1 MGFRHTSESNRGEF
15 GICRA
20 GERPGAL
27 AENVNVS
34 MRTPECGIGGGRAVA
49 DATTRKETAGLKPRT
64 ALGHSVGAT
73 ATARKNIA
81 TRIAL
86 FVLRCYKI
94 YLSMLFAGTCRF
106 EPTCSQYAYEAIER
120 FGVLRGVWLGSKR
133 LARCHP
139 FSGQFGFDP
148 VPEKLSSNHF
158 CGVA

>member
-1 MGFRHTSESNRGEF
+1 M
-15 GICRA
+15 
-20 GERPGAL
+20 
-27 AENVNVS
+27 NVS
-34 MRTPECGIGGGRAVA
+34 MRTPEYGIDVGCGAVA
-49 DATTRKETAGLKPRT
+49 DTTGGEETAGLKPGT
-64 ALGHSVGAT
+64 TLGHTAIAT
-73 ATARKNIA
+73 GTARENIA
-81 TRIAL
+81 MRIAL

-148 VPEKLSSNHF
+148 VPEKLSTHNF
-158 CGVA
+158 CRGT